1 MDKMRH
7 VAWRHA
13 AGGGDAS
20 ACSLCPQ
27 GKKHLRSLTGKPRR
41 KGHTW
46 YKMSSHL
53 AQKNPNPMTTA
64 DQSEVPAGQGMPPRH
79 RMIWRSAGMRQ
90 LESLLLRIAPSRTT
104 VLIEGESGAGKEV
117 AATQLHQ
124 LSGRNGPFVAI
135 NCGSMSPELLDSEL
149 FGHARGAFTG
159 ASQGRDGLILH
170 ADGGTLFLDE
180 IGELPLFLQAKL
192 LRVLETSRVRP
203 VGTDAEV
210 PVDLR
215 VVAAT
220 NRPMAQLVGEGYFRE
235 DLYYRLNVLAVRVP
249 PLRERVED
257 LPDLIEHFATHFA
270 QTLGVA
276 PAGLGRGGLRKLQ
289 SHSWPGNVRE
299 LRNLVERATL
309 LGRNV
314 DACLRVIPL
323 DASALQA
330 LGDSGYAPDL
340 PLAEVRRRHMERVLL
355 RCKGNKSEAARRMGV
370 SRKTLERWLR
380 ET

>member
-1 MDKMRH
+1 
-7 VAWRHA
+7 
-13 AGGGDAS
+13 
-20 ACSLCPQ
+20 
-27 GKKHLRSLTGKPRR
+27 
-41 KGHTW
+41 
-46 YKMSSHL
+46 
-53 AQKNPNPMTTA
+53 MTTA
-64 DQSEVPAGQGMPPRH
+64 GQSEIPAQALLHQRGMA
-79 RMIWRSAGMRQ
+79 WRSAGMRE

-117 AATQLHQ
+117 AATRLHL
-124 LSGRNGPFVAI
+124 LSGRRGPFVAI

-159 ASQGRDGLILH
+159 ASQGRDGLVLH

-192 LRVLETSRVRP
+192 LRVLETSSVRP
-203 VGTDAEV
+203 VGTDVEV
-210 PVDLR
+210 AVDLR
-215 VVAAT
+215 VIAAT
-220 NRPMAQLVGEGYFRE
+220 NRPMARLVEDGDFRE

-257 LPDLIEHFATHFA
+257 LPELIEHFARHFA
-270 QTLGVA
+270 ETLGVA
-276 PAGLGRGGLRKLQ
+276 PAALGRGGLRKLQ

-314 DACLRVIPL
+314 DACLHVLPL

-340 PLAEVRRRHMERVLL
+340 PLVEVRRRHMERVLL
-355 RCKGNKSEAARRMGV
+355 LCKGNKSEAARRMGV

-380 ET
+380 EG